1 MNVSI
6 VLMMSLYRSMGPS
19 WVYGPHGRIAT
30 FAVPA
35 YCGHGVAKK
44 EMLVIE
50 DFWRDRRFANNPMLK
65 EHCIRF

>member
-1 MNVSI
+1 
-6 VLMMSLYRSMGPS
+6 MGPS